1 MHEMFFNCHKLTNLN
16 LLSFDI
22 RNVVD
27 MDFIFSGCDNLKN
40 IKYNEASKEKIMFY
54 FNKK

>member
-1 MHEMFFNCHKLTNLN
+1 MFFNCHKLNNLN

-22 RNVVD
+22 RNIVD